1 MKCKNCGMQN
11 DNDAQFCMS
20 CGSTLKTNSS
30 NYDYERDYPKK
41 SSGKKIFPII
51 AVLLVVLISLGAY
64 IGFTVNK
71 NNKINRLENQLAS
84 EKIDK
89 NYKNMLDINLSLY
102 ELTKDEKYKKEAE
115 KIQSLVGG
123 QEEIEKAKAYINNKE
138 FAQAYKI
145 ILKLKN
151 SETKDQNQLDILTTD
166 FQGSLT
172 NFIKETNASGNFQ
185 TSKNV
190 LNDLIAIEPGN
201 QFFTGLLSSL
211 ETGQE
216 EVKAAQEES
225 AKQEKAAS
233 SDKSYIGKTCYVKT
247 EGSNVRSGPSLSDAK
262 INSLSKGS
270 TIYVQDYAVD
280 NRGVVWLYCEYGWI
294 SSKNISKSKVASSQ
308 SSYSNYD
315 PYIHVKTNNSN
326 LREGPGLSFEIIGTA
341 SAGAALYPYDKSYD
355 DRGVAWFLTDY
366 GWISERNLK

>member
-11 DNDAQFCMS
+11 DDDAQFCMS
-20 CGSTLKTNSS
+20 CGSTLRNNSQD
-30 NYDYERDYPKK
+30 YEYERDYPKK
-41 SSGKKIFPII
+41 SSSKKILPLI
-51 AVLLVVLISLGAY
+51 AILLVVLISIGAY

-123 QEEIEKAKAYINNKE
+123 QEEIEKAKAYMTNKE

-145 ILKLKN
+145 ILNIKN

-166 FQGSLT
+166 FQGNLT
-172 NFIKETNASGNFQ
+172 NFIKETNASGDFQ

-201 QFFTGLLSSL
+201 QFFTGLLSSS
-211 ETGQE
+211 ESGQKE
-216 EVKAAQEES
+216 IEN
-225 AKQEKAAS
+225 QEKAAS
-233 SDKSYIGKTCYVKT
+233 SGKSYIGRTCYVKT

-262 INSLSKGS
+262 INSLSKGT

-280 NRGVVWLYCEYGWI
+280 DRGVVWLYCEYGWI

-308 SSYSNYD
+308 SYDYYD
-315 PYIHVKTNNSN
+315 PYIYVKTNNSN
-326 LREGPGLSFEIIGTA
+326 LREGPGLSYAIIGTV
-341 SAGAALYPYDKSYD
+341 SAGAALYPYDVAYD
-355 DRGVAWFLTDY
+355 NRGVAWYSTDY
-366 GWISERNLK
+366 GWISEKNLK